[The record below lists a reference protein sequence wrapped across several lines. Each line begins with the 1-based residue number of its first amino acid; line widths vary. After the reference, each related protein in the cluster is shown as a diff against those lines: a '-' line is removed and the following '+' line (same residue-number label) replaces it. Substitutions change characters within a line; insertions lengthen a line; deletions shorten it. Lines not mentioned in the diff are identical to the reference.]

1 VSSPACEEPVNYDG
15 APVVKLL
22 ALYLVAINAVAYGV
36 YWLDKRRA
44 QRGGRRVSERELLLW
59 AAAGGSLG
67 SFIAMRRLRHKTR
80 KLGFRV
86 AFLAIVAAQVVG
98 LYLLGPW

>member
-1 VSSPACEEPVNYDG
+1 V
-15 APVVKLL
+15 LRFL
-22 ALYLVAINAVAYGV
+22 ALYLVAINALAYGV

-67 SFIAMRRLRHKTR
+67 SFLAMRRLRHKTR
-80 KLGFRV
+80 KVGFRL
-86 AFLAIVAAQVVG
+86 AFLGIVAAQVAG

>member
-1 VSSPACEEPVNYDG
+1 VLR
-15 APVVKLL
+15 LL
-22 ALYLVAINAVAYGV
+22 AFYLVAINVVAYGV

-44 QRGGRRVSERELLLW
+44 ERGGRRVPERELLLW

-67 SFIAMRRLRHKTR
+67 SWLAMRRLRHKTQKR
-80 KLGFRV
+80 GFRM